1 MTRKKTTSKKEE
13 EIQPMMSSFAASPYT
28 TLDNQ
33 STRQRRNVG
42 GQIDRTNRFEN
53 IDNGLVPYKYTKG
66 VNNKSSLDV
75 RDVVILCQKA
85 YYNFAVFRNV
95 IDLMTEFSST
105 NLYFT
110 GGSKKSRDFLDALFK
125 KIDIQ
130 SFLDRFF
137 REYYRSGNVF
147 IHRFDTKIQPEDLKR
162 ITQTYGGGKLSSLG
176 YGEDSKLPSRY
187 IILNPADIQMGG
199 NISFFSGMYYK
210 TLTDY
215 ELERIKN
222 PKTEEDKQVYDALDP
237 ETKKALKSRNIG
249 IISLRLDP
257 DKVTPVFYKK
267 QDYEPF
273 SVPLGFPVLEDINW
287 KSEMKKMDMALT
299 RTTNQAILLITM
311 GSELKDGSLNIN
323 QRSIET
329 MQKLFENQSVGK
341 VLVSDYTTKAQFV
354 IPDIAGILDPKKY
367 SVVNQDIQMGL
378 NNILVGEDKFANTS
392 IKIQVFIERLKQGRD
407 AFINQF
413 LCHEIKRICKSLGFK
428 NYPKANFQEIEL
440 KDKTTWNRVVAQLI
454 QYGILTAEEGLE
466 AISSGRLP
474 EPEESVESQKKFREL
489 KEQGYYSPLLGGG
502 GDNQSEKEGA
512 GRPSGTPSPQTTKK
526 VTPIGEKTSGSQ
538 KFSVEKI
545 KENLTLAEKLE
556 TEIQEKLKLK
566 YENKRVTNKIR
577 SLSSE
582 LSKIVMANESS
593 DKWLEKVSEYINN
606 PTDTNEKAIKEIQS
620 IALEHQVDE
629 YLAGLLYASK
639 V

>member
-1 MTRKKTTSKKEE
+1 MTKKTKKQEDQ
-13 EIQPMMSSFAASPYT
+13 IKPMMTSFAASPYT

-33 STRQRRNVG
+33 STRTRRNVG
-42 GQIDRTNRFEN
+42 GQIERTNRFEN

-85 YYNFAVFRNV
+85 YYNFSVFRNV
-95 IDLMTEFSST
+95 IDLMTEFSAT
-105 NLYFT
+105 KIYFT
-110 GGSKKSRDFLDALFK
+110 GGSKKSRDFLEALYR
-125 KIDIQ
+125 KIDLQ

-147 IHRFDTKIQPEDLKR
+147 IHRFDTEIQQDDVKK
-162 ITQTYGGGKLSSLG
+162 ITQTYGASILKAA
-176 YGEDSKLPSRY
+176 DANTLPSRY
-187 IILNPADIQMGG
+187 VVLNPADIQMGG
-199 NISFFSGMYYK
+199 NISFFSGLYYK
-210 TLTDY
+210 VLSDY
-215 ELERIKN
+215 ELERLKN
-222 PKTEEDKQVYDALDP
+222 PRTEEDKQVYDTLDPDTKKLLKDRNVGIVSIKLDP
-237 ETKKALKSRNIG
+237 E
-249 IISLRLDP
+249 
-257 DKVTPVFYKK
+257 KVTPVFYKK

-273 SVPLGFPVLEDINW
+273 AVPMGYPVLEDINW

-341 VLVSDYTTKAQFV
+341 VLVSDYTTEAKFV

-367 SVVNQDIQMGL
+367 NVVNQDIQMGL

-413 LCHEIKRICKSLGFK
+413 LAPEIKRVCKSLGFK
-428 NYPKANFQEIEL
+428 NYPQAHFQEIEL
-440 KDKTTWNRVVAQLI
+440 KDKTTWNRVVAQLL
-454 QYGILTAEEGLE
+454 QYGVLTAEEGLE
-466 AISSGRLP
+466 AINTGRLP
-474 EPEESVESQKKFREL
+474 EPSESIDSQKRFKDL
-489 KEQGYYSPLLGGG
+489 KEEGFYSPLVGGG
-502 GDNQSEKEGA
+502 QQPE
-512 GRPSGTPSPQTTKK
+512 GRPEGSKAPQTTKK
-526 VTPIGEKTSGSQ
+526 VSPVGENTSGSQ

-545 KENLTLAEKLE
+545 KENLSLAEKLE
-556 TEIQEKLKLK
+556 SQVQDQLKLK

-577 SLSSE
+577 NLSE
-582 LSKIVMANESS
+582 EVCKIIMANEPSE
-593 DKWLEKVSEYINN
+593 KWLEKSQAYVDN
-606 PTDTNEKAIKEIQS
+606 PLDTNSEKVKEVQN
-620 IALEHQVDE
+620 IACEHQIDD
-629 YLAGLLYASK
+629 YLASLLYESK
-639 V
+639 I

>member
-1 MTRKKTTSKKEE
+1 MTTKRKTTSKKEE
-13 EIQPMMSSFAASPYT
+13 DIQPMMTSFAASPYT

-42 GQIDRTNRFEN
+42 GQIERTNRFEN
-53 IDNGLVPYKYTKG
+53 IDNGLVPYKYSKG

-110 GGSKKSRDFLDALFK
+110 GGSQKSRDFLDALFK
-125 KIDIQ
+125 KIDMQ

-147 IHRFDTKIQPEDLKR
+147 IHRFDTKIQPDDLRR
-162 ITQTYGGGKLSSLG
+162 ITQTYGGSKLTSFA
-176 YGEDSKLPSRY
+176 EDGKLPSRY

-199 NISFFSGMYYK
+199 NISFFSGLYYK
-210 TLTDY
+210 ILTDY
-215 ELERIKN
+215 EMERIKN
-222 PKTEEDKQVYDALDP
+222 PKTEEDQQVYDSLDP
-237 ETKKALKSRNIG
+237 ETKKALKGRNLG
-249 IISLRLDP
+249 IISLKLDP

-273 SVPLGFPVLEDINW
+273 AVPMGYPVLEDINW
-287 KSEMKKMDMALT
+287 KQEMKKMDMALT

-413 LCHEIKRICKSLGFK
+413 LNHEIKRICKSLGFK

-454 QYGILTAEEGLE
+454 QYGILTAEEGLQ

-474 EPEESVESQKKFREL
+474 EPDESVESQKKFREL

-502 GDNQSEKEGA
+502 GGGTPAPAPA
-512 GRPSGTPSPQTTKK
+512 GRPEDSKSPQTTKK
-526 VTPIGEKTSGSQ
+526 VSPIGENTTGSQ

-545 KENLTLAEKLE
+545 KESLALAEKLE
-556 TEIQEKLKLK
+556 AEIQEKLKLK
-566 YENKRVTNKIR
+566 YDNKRVTNKIR
-577 SLSSE
+577 NLSSE
-582 LSKIVMANESS
+582 LCKIVMANESS

-606 PTDTNEKAIKEIQS
+606 PADTNEEAIKEIQS

-629 YLAGLLYASK
+629 YLASLLYASK

>member
-1 MTRKKTTSKKEE
+1 MTTKRKTTSKKEE
-13 EIQPMMSSFAASPYT
+13 DIQPMMTSFAASPYT

-42 GQIDRTNRFEN
+42 GQIERTNRFEN
-53 IDNGLVPYKYTKG
+53 IDNGLVPYKYSKG

-110 GGSKKSRDFLDALFK
+110 GGSQKSRDFLDALFK
-125 KIDIQ
+125 KIDMQ

-147 IHRFDTKIQPEDLKR
+147 IHRFDTKIQPDDLRR
-162 ITQTYGGGKLSSLG
+162 ITQTYGGSKLTSFAEEG
-176 YGEDSKLPSRY
+176 KLPSRY

-199 NISFFSGMYYK
+199 NISFFSGLYYK
-210 TLTDY
+210 ILTDY
-215 ELERIKN
+215 EMERIKN
-222 PKTEEDKQVYDALDP
+222 PKTEEDQQVYDSLDP
-237 ETKKALKSRNIG
+237 ETKKALKGRNLG
-249 IISLRLDP
+249 IISLKLDP

-273 SVPLGFPVLEDINW
+273 AVPMGYPVLEDINW
-287 KSEMKKMDMALT
+287 KQEMKKMDMALT

-413 LCHEIKRICKSLGFK
+413 LNHEIKRICKSLGFK

-440 KDKTTWNRVVAQLI
+440 KDKTTWNRGVAQLI
-454 QYGILTAEEGLE
+454 QYGILTAEEGLQ

-474 EPEESVESQKKFREL
+474 EPDESVESQKKFREL

-502 GDNQSEKEGA
+502 GGGAPAPA
-512 GRPSGTPSPQTTKK
+512 GRPDGSESPQTTKK
-526 VTPIGEKTSGSQ
+526 VSPIGENTTGSQ

-545 KENLTLAEKLE
+545 KESLALAEKLE
-556 TEIQEKLKLK
+556 AEIQEKLKLK

-577 SLSSE
+577 NLSSE
-582 LSKIVMANESS
+582 LCKIVMANESS

-606 PTDTNEKAIKEIQS
+606 PADTNEEAIKEIQS

-629 YLAGLLYASK
+629 YLASLLYASK

>member
-1 MTRKKTTSKKEE
+1 MTKKTKKQEDQ
-13 EIQPMMSSFAASPYT
+13 IKPMMTSFAASPYT

-33 STRQRRNVG
+33 STRTRRNVG
-42 GQIDRTNRFEN
+42 GQIERTNRFEN

-85 YYNFAVFRNV
+85 YYNFSVFRNV
-95 IDLMTEFSST
+95 IDLMTEFSAT
-105 NLYFT
+105 KIYFT
-110 GGSKKSRDFLDALFK
+110 GGSKKSRDFLEALYR
-125 KIDIQ
+125 KIDLQ

-147 IHRFDTKIQPEDLKR
+147 VHRFDTEIQQDDVKK
-162 ITQTYGGGKLSSLG
+162 ITQTYGASILKAA
-176 YGEDSKLPSRY
+176 DANTLPSRY
-187 IILNPADIQMGG
+187 VVLNPADIQMGG
-199 NISFFSGMYYK
+199 NISFFSGLYYK
-210 TLTDY
+210 VLSDY
-215 ELERIKN
+215 ELERLKN
-222 PKTEEDKQVYDALDP
+222 PRTEEDKQVYDTLDPDTKKLLKDRNVGIVSIKLDP
-237 ETKKALKSRNIG
+237 E
-249 IISLRLDP
+249 
-257 DKVTPVFYKK
+257 KVTPVFYKK

-273 SVPLGFPVLEDINW
+273 AVPMGYPVLEDINW

-341 VLVSDYTTKAQFV
+341 VLVSDYTTEAKFV

-367 SVVNQDIQMGL
+367 NVVNQDIQMGL

-413 LCHEIKRICKSLGFK
+413 LAPEIKRVCKSLGFK
-428 NYPKANFQEIEL
+428 NYPQAHFQEIEL
-440 KDKTTWNRVVAQLI
+440 KDKTTWNRVVAQLL
-454 QYGILTAEEGLE
+454 QYGVLTAEEGLE
-466 AISSGRLP
+466 AINTGRLP
-474 EPEESVESQKKFREL
+474 EPSESIDSQKRFKDL
-489 KEQGYYSPLLGGG
+489 KEEGFYSPLVGGG
-502 GDNQSEKEGA
+502 QQPE
-512 GRPSGTPSPQTTKK
+512 GRPEGSKAPQTTKK
-526 VTPIGEKTSGSQ
+526 VSPVGENTSGSQ

-545 KENLTLAEKLE
+545 KENLSLAEKLE
-556 TEIQEKLKLK
+556 SQVQDQLKLK

-577 SLSSE
+577 NLSE
-582 LSKIVMANESS
+582 EVCKIIMANEPSE
-593 DKWLEKVSEYINN
+593 KWLEKSQAYVDN
-606 PTDTNEKAIKEIQS
+606 PLDTNSEKVKEVQN
-620 IALEHQVDE
+620 IACEHQIDD
-629 YLAGLLYASK
+629 YLASLLYESK
-639 V
+639 I

>member
-1 MTRKKTTSKKEE
+1 
-13 EIQPMMSSFAASPYT
+13 
-28 TLDNQ
+28 
-33 STRQRRNVG
+33 
-42 GQIDRTNRFEN
+42 
-53 IDNGLVPYKYTKG
+53 
-66 VNNKSSLDV
+66 
-75 RDVVILCQKA
+75 
-85 YYNFAVFRNV
+85 
-95 IDLMTEFSST
+95 
-105 NLYFT
+105 
-110 GGSKKSRDFLDALFK
+110 
-125 KIDIQ
+125 
-130 SFLDRFF
+130 
-137 REYYRSGNVF
+137 
-147 IHRFDTKIQPEDLKR
+147 
-162 ITQTYGGGKLSSLG
+162 
-176 YGEDSKLPSRY
+176 
-187 IILNPADIQMGG
+187 
-199 NISFFSGMYYK
+199 
-210 TLTDY
+210 
-215 ELERIKN
+215 
-222 PKTEEDKQVYDALDP
+222 
-237 ETKKALKSRNIG
+237 
-249 IISLRLDP
+249 
-257 DKVTPVFYKK
+257 
-267 QDYEPF
+267 
-273 SVPLGFPVLEDINW
+273 
-287 KSEMKKMDMALT
+287 MALT

-413 LCHEIKRICKSLGFK
+413 LNHEIKRICKSLGFK
-428 NYPKANFQEIEL
+428 NYPKAHFQEIEL

-474 EPEESVESQKKFREL
+474 EPEESVESQKKFRDL

-502 GDNQSEKEGA
+502 GGGAPAPA
-512 GRPSGTPSPQTTKK
+512 GRPDGSKSPQTTKK
-526 VTPIGEKTSGSQ
+526 VSPIGENTSGSQ

-545 KENLTLAEKLE
+545 KESLALAEKLE
-556 TEIQEKLKLK
+556 AEIQEKLKLK

-577 SLSSE
+577 NLSSE
-582 LSKIVMANESS
+582 LCKIVMANESS

-606 PTDTNEKAIKEIQS
+606 PADTNEEAIKEIQS

-629 YLAGLLYASK
+629 YLASLLYASK

>member
-1 MTRKKTTSKKEE
+1 MTKKTKKQED
-13 EIQPMMSSFAASPYT
+13 EIKPMMTSFAASPYT

-33 STRQRRNVG
+33 STRSRRNVG
-42 GQIDRTNRFEN
+42 GQIERTNRFEN

-110 GGSKKSRDFLDALFK
+110 GGSQKSRDFLDALFK
-125 KIDIQ
+125 KIDMQ
-130 SFLDRFF
+130 SFLDKFF
-137 REYYRSGNVF
+137 REYYRSGNCF
-147 IHRFDTKIQPEDLKR
+147 IHRFDTKIQPDDLKR
-162 ITQTYGGGKLSSLG
+162 ITQTYGGSKLTSIA
-176 YGEDSKLPSRY
+176 EESKLPSRY

-199 NISFFSGMYYK
+199 NISFFSGQYYK
-210 TLTDY
+210 ILTDY
-215 ELERIKN
+215 ELERIRN
-222 PKTEEDKQVYDALDP
+222 PKTEEDKEVYDSLDP
-237 ETKKALKSRNIG
+237 ATKKSLQGKNVG
-249 IISLRLDP
+249 IISLKLNP

-273 SVPLGFPVLEDINW
+273 AVPMGYPVLEDINW

-341 VLVSDYTTKAQFV
+341 VLVSDYTTEAKFV
-354 IPDIAGILDPKKY
+354 LPDIAGILDPKKY

-413 LCHEIKRICKSLGFK
+413 LNHEIKRICKSLGFK

-454 QYGILTAEEGLE
+454 QYGILTAEEGLQ

-474 EPEESVESQKKFREL
+474 EPEESLESQKRFREL
-489 KEQGYYSPLLGGG
+489 KDQGFYSPLLGGG
-502 GDNQSEKEGA
+502 GAGAPTPA
-512 GRPSGTPSPQTTKK
+512 GRPDGSTSPQTTKK
-526 VTPIGEKTSGSQ
+526 VSPIGENTSGSQ
-538 KFSVEKI
+538 KFSVDKI
-545 KENLTLAEKLE
+545 KQNLALAEKLE
-556 TEIQEKLKLK
+556 AEIQEKLKLK
-566 YENKRVTNKIR
+566 YDNKRVTNKIKT
-577 SLSSE
+577 LSSE
-582 LSKIVMANESS
+582 LCKIVIANESS
-593 DKWLEKVSEYINN
+593 DKWLDKAAEYINN
-606 PTDTNEKAIKEIQS
+606 PTDTNAEVVKEIQS
-620 IALEHQVDE
+620 IAMEHQVDE
-629 YLAGLLYASK
+629 YLASLLYASK

>member
-1 MTRKKTTSKKEE
+1 MTTKRKTTSKKEE
-13 EIQPMMSSFAASPYT
+13 NIQPMMTSFAASPYT

-42 GQIDRTNRFEN
+42 GQIERTNRFEN
-53 IDNGLVPYKYTKG
+53 IDNGLVPYKYSKG

-110 GGSKKSRDFLDALFK
+110 GGSQKSRDFLDALFK
-125 KIDIQ
+125 KIDMQ

-147 IHRFDTKIQPEDLKR
+147 IHRFDTKIQPDDLRR
-162 ITQTYGGGKLSSLG
+162 ITQTYGGSKLTSFA
-176 YGEDSKLPSRY
+176 EDGKLPSRY

-199 NISFFSGMYYK
+199 NISFFSGLYYK
-210 TLTDY
+210 ILTDY

-222 PKTEEDKQVYDALDP
+222 PRTEEDRQVYDALDP
-237 ETKKALKSRNIG
+237 ETKKALKGRNLG

-273 SVPLGFPVLEDINW
+273 AVPMGYPVLEDINW
-287 KSEMKKMDMALT
+287 KQEMKKMDMALT

-378 NNILVGEDKFANTS
+378 NNILVGEDKFAKTS
-392 IKIQVFIERLKQGRD
+392 IKIQVFIERLRQGRD

-413 LCHEIKRICKSLGFK
+413 LNHEIKRICKSLGFK
-428 NYPKANFQEIEL
+428 NYPKAHFQEIEL

-454 QYGILTAEEGLE
+454 QYGILTAEEGLQ

-502 GDNQSEKEGA
+502 GGGAPAQA
-512 GRPSGTPSPQTTKK
+512 GRPEASKSPQTTKK
-526 VTPIGEKTSGSQ
+526 VSPIGENTTGSQ

-545 KENLTLAEKLE
+545 KESLALAEKLE
-556 TEIQEKLKLK
+556 AEIQEKLKLK
-566 YENKRVTNKIR
+566 YDNKRVTNKIR
-577 SLSSE
+577 NLSSE
-582 LSKIVMANESS
+582 LCKIVMANESS

-606 PTDTNEKAIKEIQS
+606 PSDTNEEAIKEIQS

-629 YLAGLLYASK
+629 YLASLLYASK

>member
-1 MTRKKTTSKKEE
+1 MTTKRKTTSKKEE
-13 EIQPMMSSFAASPYT
+13 NIQPMMTSFAASPYT

-42 GQIDRTNRFEN
+42 GQIERTNRFEN
-53 IDNGLVPYKYTKG
+53 IDNGLVPYKYSKG

-110 GGSKKSRDFLDALFK
+110 GGSQKSRDFLDALFK
-125 KIDIQ
+125 KIDMQ

-147 IHRFDTKIQPEDLKR
+147 IHRFDTKIQPDDLRR
-162 ITQTYGGGKLSSLG
+162 ITQTYGGSKLTSFA
-176 YGEDSKLPSRY
+176 EDGKLPSRY

-199 NISFFSGMYYK
+199 NISFFSGLYYK
-210 TLTDY
+210 ILTDY
-215 ELERIKN
+215 EMERIKN
-222 PKTEEDKQVYDALDP
+222 PKTEEDQQVYDSLDP
-237 ETKKALKSRNIG
+237 ETKKALKGRNLG
-249 IISLRLDP
+249 IISLKLDP

-273 SVPLGFPVLEDINW
+273 AVPMGYPVLEDINW
-287 KSEMKKMDMALT
+287 KQEMKKMDMALT

-413 LCHEIKRICKSLGFK
+413 LNHEIKRICKSLGFK

-454 QYGILTAEEGLE
+454 QYGILTAEEGLQ

-502 GDNQSEKEGA
+502 GGGAPAQA
-512 GRPSGTPSPQTTKK
+512 GRPEASKSPQTTKK
-526 VTPIGEKTSGSQ
+526 VSPIGENTTGSQ

-545 KENLTLAEKLE
+545 KESLALAEKLE
-556 TEIQEKLKLK
+556 AEIQEKLKLK
-566 YENKRVTNKIR
+566 YDNKRVTNKIR
-577 SLSSE
+577 NLSSE
-582 LSKIVMANESS
+582 LCKIVMANESS

-606 PTDTNEKAIKEIQS
+606 PSDTNEEAIKEIQS

-629 YLAGLLYASK
+629 YLASLLYASK

>member
-1 MTRKKTTSKKEE
+1 MTKKTNKAQTEV
-13 EIQPMMSSFAASPYT
+13 QPMMTSFAASPYT
-28 TLDNQ
+28 TTNQ
-33 STRQRRNVG
+33 STRSRRNVG
-42 GQIDRTNRFEN
+42 GQIERTNRFEN
-53 IDNGLVPYKYTKG
+53 IDNGLIPYKYSKG

-75 RDVVILCQKA
+75 KDVVILCQKA
-85 YYNFAVFRNV
+85 YYNFAVFRNI

-110 GGSKKSRDFLDALFK
+110 GGSQKSRDFLEALFK
-125 KIDIQ
+125 KIDMP

-147 IHRFDTKIQPEDLKR
+147 VHRFDTKIQPEDLKR
-162 ITQTYGGGKLSSLG
+162 ITQTYGGSKITSLAEEG
-176 YGEDSKLPSRY
+176 KLPSRY
-187 IILNPADIQMGG
+187 VILNPADIQMGG
-199 NISFFSGMYYK
+199 NISFSSGSYYK
-210 TLTDY
+210 ILTDY
-215 ELERIKN
+215 ELERLKN
-222 PKTEEDKQVYDALDP
+222 PRTEEDQQVYDSLDS
-237 ETKKALKSRNIG
+237 ETKKALKGRNPSV
-249 IISLRLDP
+249 ISLSLPP

-273 SVPLGFPVLEDINW
+273 AVPMGYPVLEDINW

-299 RTTNQAILLITM
+299 RTTSQAILLITM

-329 MQKLFENQSVGK
+329 MQKLFENQSIGK
-341 VLVSDYTTKAQFV
+341 VLVSDYTTQAKFV

-367 SVVNQDIQMGL
+367 NVVNQDIQMGL

-413 LCHEIKRICKSLGFK
+413 LCHEVKRICKSLGFK
-428 NYPKANFQEIEL
+428 NYPKANFEEIEL

-454 QYGILTAEEGLE
+454 QYGVLTAEEGLE
-466 AISSGRLP
+466 AINSGRLP
-474 EPEESVESQKKFREL
+474 EPDESIDSQKRFREL
-489 KEQGYYSPLLGGG
+489 KDQGFYAPLLGGG
-502 GDNQSEKEGA
+502 GDNEESSSKPQKSA
-512 GRPSGTPSPQTTKK
+512 GRPDGTPSPQTTKK
-526 VTPIGEKTSGSQ
+526 VTPIGENTSGSQ
-538 KFSVEKI
+538 KFSIEKI
-545 KENLTLAEKLE
+545 KQNLALTEKLE
-556 TEIQEKLKLK
+556 AEIQEQLKLK

-577 SLSSE
+577 NIASQVC
-582 LSKIVMANESS
+582 KIVMANESS
-593 DKWLEKVSEYINN
+593 DKWLEKAAGYVDN
-606 PTDTNEKAIKEIQS
+606 PVDANSGVLREIQA

-629 YLAGLLYASK
+629 YLASLLYASK

>member
-1 MTRKKTTSKKEE
+1 MTTKRKTTSKKEE
-13 EIQPMMSSFAASPYT
+13 DIQPMMTSFAASPYT

-42 GQIDRTNRFEN
+42 VQIERTNRFEN
-53 IDNGLVPYKYTKG
+53 IDNGLVPYKYSKG

-110 GGSKKSRDFLDALFK
+110 GGSQKSRDFLDALFK
-125 KIDIQ
+125 KIDMQ

-147 IHRFDTKIQPEDLKR
+147 IHRFDTKIQPDDLRR
-162 ITQTYGGGKLSSLG
+162 ITQTYGGSKLTSFAEEG
-176 YGEDSKLPSRY
+176 KLPSRY

-199 NISFFSGMYYK
+199 NISFFSGLYYK
-210 TLTDY
+210 ILTDY
-215 ELERIKN
+215 EMERIKN
-222 PKTEEDKQVYDALDP
+222 PKTEEDQQVYDSLDP
-237 ETKKALKSRNIG
+237 ETKKALKGRNLG
-249 IISLRLDP
+249 IISLKLDP

-273 SVPLGFPVLEDINW
+273 AVPMGYPVLEDINW
-287 KSEMKKMDMALT
+287 KQEMKKMDMALT

-413 LCHEIKRICKSLGFK
+413 LNHEIKRICKSLGFK

-454 QYGILTAEEGLE
+454 QYGILTAEEGLQ

-474 EPEESVESQKKFREL
+474 EPDESVESQKKFREL

-502 GDNQSEKEGA
+502 GGGAPAPA
-512 GRPSGTPSPQTTKK
+512 GRPDGSESPQTTKK
-526 VTPIGEKTSGSQ
+526 VSPIGENTSGSQ

-545 KENLTLAEKLE
+545 KESLALAEKLE
-556 TEIQEKLKLK
+556 AEIQEKLKLK

-577 SLSSE
+577 NLSSE
-582 LSKIVMANESS
+582 LCKIVMANESS

-606 PTDTNEKAIKEIQS
+606 PADTNEEAIKEIQS

-629 YLAGLLYASK
+629 YLASLLYASK

>member
-1 MTRKKTTSKKEE
+1 
-13 EIQPMMSSFAASPYT
+13 
-28 TLDNQ
+28 
-33 STRQRRNVG
+33 
-42 GQIDRTNRFEN
+42 
-53 IDNGLVPYKYTKG
+53 
-66 VNNKSSLDV
+66 
-75 RDVVILCQKA
+75 
-85 YYNFAVFRNV
+85 
-95 IDLMTEFSST
+95 MTEFSST

-110 GGSKKSRDFLDALFK
+110 GGSQKSRDFLDALFK
-125 KIDIQ
+125 KIDMQ

-147 IHRFDTKIQPEDLKR
+147 IHRFDTKIQPDDLRR
-162 ITQTYGGGKLSSLG
+162 ITQTYGGSKLTSFA
-176 YGEDSKLPSRY
+176 EDGKLPSRY

-199 NISFFSGMYYK
+199 NISFFSGLYYK
-210 TLTDY
+210 ILTDY
-215 ELERIKN
+215 EMERIKN
-222 PKTEEDKQVYDALDP
+222 PKTEEDQQVYDSLDP
-237 ETKKALKSRNIG
+237 ETKKALKGRNLG
-249 IISLRLDP
+249 IISLKLDP

-273 SVPLGFPVLEDINW
+273 AVPMGYPVLEDINW
-287 KSEMKKMDMALT
+287 KQEMKKMDMALT

-413 LCHEIKRICKSLGFK
+413 LNHEIKRICKSLGFK
-428 NYPKANFQEIEL
+428 NYPKAHFQEIEL

-454 QYGILTAEEGLE
+454 QYGILTAEEGLQ

-502 GDNQSEKEGA
+502 GGGAPAQA
-512 GRPSGTPSPQTTKK
+512 GRPEASKSPQTTKK
-526 VTPIGEKTSGSQ
+526 VSPIGENTTGSQ

-545 KENLTLAEKLE
+545 KESLALAEKLE
-556 TEIQEKLKLK
+556 AEIQEKLKLK
-566 YENKRVTNKIR
+566 YDNKRVTNKIR
-577 SLSSE
+577 NLSSE
-582 LSKIVMANESS
+582 LCKIVMANESS

-606 PTDTNEKAIKEIQS
+606 PSDTNEEAIKEIQS

-629 YLAGLLYASK
+629 YLASLLYASK

>member
-1 MTRKKTTSKKEE
+1 
-13 EIQPMMSSFAASPYT
+13 
-28 TLDNQ
+28 
-33 STRQRRNVG
+33 
-42 GQIDRTNRFEN
+42 
-53 IDNGLVPYKYTKG
+53 
-66 VNNKSSLDV
+66 
-75 RDVVILCQKA
+75 
-85 YYNFAVFRNV
+85 
-95 IDLMTEFSST
+95 
-105 NLYFT
+105 
-110 GGSKKSRDFLDALFK
+110 
-125 KIDIQ
+125 
-130 SFLDRFF
+130 
-137 REYYRSGNVF
+137 
-147 IHRFDTKIQPEDLKR
+147 
-162 ITQTYGGGKLSSLG
+162 
-176 YGEDSKLPSRY
+176 
-187 IILNPADIQMGG
+187 
-199 NISFFSGMYYK
+199 
-210 TLTDY
+210 
-215 ELERIKN
+215 
-222 PKTEEDKQVYDALDP
+222 
-237 ETKKALKSRNIG
+237 
-249 IISLRLDP
+249 
-257 DKVTPVFYKK
+257 
-267 QDYEPF
+267 
-273 SVPLGFPVLEDINW
+273 
-287 KSEMKKMDMALT
+287 
-299 RTTNQAILLITM
+299 
-311 GSELKDGSLNIN
+311 
-323 QRSIET
+323 
-329 MQKLFENQSVGK
+329 
-341 VLVSDYTTKAQFV
+341 
-354 IPDIAGILDPKKY
+354 LDPKKY

>member
-1 MTRKKTTSKKEE
+1 MTTKRKTTSKKEE
-13 EIQPMMSSFAASPYT
+13 DIQPMMTSFAASPYT

-42 GQIDRTNRFEN
+42 GQIERTNRFEN
-53 IDNGLVPYKYTKG
+53 IDNGLVPYKYSKG

-110 GGSKKSRDFLDALFK
+110 GGSQKSRDFLDALFK
-125 KIDIQ
+125 KIDMQ

-147 IHRFDTKIQPEDLKR
+147 IHRFDTKIQPDDLRR
-162 ITQTYGGGKLSSLG
+162 ITQTYGGSKLTSFA
-176 YGEDSKLPSRY
+176 EDGKLPSRY

-199 NISFFSGMYYK
+199 NISFFSGLYYK
-210 TLTDY
+210 ILTDY

-222 PKTEEDKQVYDALDP
+222 PRTEEDRQVYDALDP
-237 ETKKALKSRNIG
+237 ETKKALKGRNLG

-273 SVPLGFPVLEDINW
+273 AVPMGYPVLEDINW
-287 KSEMKKMDMALT
+287 KQEMKKMDMALT

-413 LCHEIKRICKSLGFK
+413 LNHEIKRICKSLGFK
-428 NYPKANFQEIEL
+428 NYPKAHFQEIEL

-454 QYGILTAEEGLE
+454 QYGILTAEEGLQ

-502 GDNQSEKEGA
+502 GGGAPAQA
-512 GRPSGTPSPQTTKK
+512 GRPEASKSPQTTKK
-526 VTPIGEKTSGSQ
+526 VSPIGENTTGSQ

-545 KENLTLAEKLE
+545 KESLALAEKLE
-556 TEIQEKLKLK
+556 AEIQEKLKLK
-566 YENKRVTNKIR
+566 YDNKRVTNKIR
-577 SLSSE
+577 NLSSE
-582 LSKIVMANESS
+582 LCKIVMANESS

-606 PTDTNEKAIKEIQS
+606 PSDTNEEAIKEIQS

-629 YLAGLLYASK
+629 YLASLLYASK

>member
-1 MTRKKTTSKKEE
+1 MTTKRKTTSKKEE
-13 EIQPMMSSFAASPYT
+13 DIQPMMTSFAASPYT

-42 GQIDRTNRFEN
+42 GQIERTNRFEN
-53 IDNGLVPYKYTKG
+53 IDNGIVPYKYSKG

-110 GGSKKSRDFLDALFK
+110 GGSQKSRDFLDALFK
-125 KIDIQ
+125 KIDMQ

-147 IHRFDTKIQPEDLKR
+147 IHRFDTKIQPDDLRR
-162 ITQTYGGGKLSSLG
+162 ITQTYGGSKLTSFAEEG
-176 YGEDSKLPSRY
+176 KLPSRY

-199 NISFFSGMYYK
+199 NISFFSGLYYK
-210 TLTDY
+210 ILTDY
-215 ELERIKN
+215 EMERIKN
-222 PKTEEDKQVYDALDP
+222 PKTEEDQQVYDSLDP
-237 ETKKALKSRNIG
+237 ETKKALKGRNLG
-249 IISLRLDP
+249 IISLKLDP

-273 SVPLGFPVLEDINW
+273 AVPMGYPVLEDINW
-287 KSEMKKMDMALT
+287 KQEMKKMDMALT

-413 LCHEIKRICKSLGFK
+413 LNHEIKRICKSLGFK

-454 QYGILTAEEGLE
+454 QYGILTAEEGLQ

-474 EPEESVESQKKFREL
+474 EPDESVESQKKFREL

-502 GDNQSEKEGA
+502 GGGAPAPA
-512 GRPSGTPSPQTTKK
+512 GRPDGSESPQTTKK
-526 VTPIGEKTSGSQ
+526 VSPIGENTTGSQ

-545 KENLTLAEKLE
+545 KESLALAEKLE
-556 TEIQEKLKLK
+556 AEIQEKLKLK

-577 SLSSE
+577 NLSSE
-582 LSKIVMANESS
+582 LCKIVMANESS

-606 PTDTNEKAIKEIQS
+606 PADTNEEAIKEIQS

-629 YLAGLLYASK
+629 YLASLLYASK

>member
-1 MTRKKTTSKKEE
+1 MTTKRKTTSKKEE
-13 EIQPMMSSFAASPYT
+13 DIQPMMTSFAASPYT

-42 GQIDRTNRFEN
+42 GQIERTNRFEN
-53 IDNGLVPYKYTKG
+53 IDNGLVPYKYSKG

-110 GGSKKSRDFLDALFK
+110 GGSQKSRDFLDALFK
-125 KIDIQ
+125 KIDMQ

-147 IHRFDTKIQPEDLKR
+147 IHRFDTKIQPDDLRR
-162 ITQTYGGGKLSSLG
+162 ITQTYGGSKLTSFAEEG
-176 YGEDSKLPSRY
+176 KLPSRY

-199 NISFFSGMYYK
+199 NISFFSGLYYK
-210 TLTDY
+210 ILTDY
-215 ELERIKN
+215 EMERIKN
-222 PKTEEDKQVYDALDP
+222 PKTEEDQQVYDSLDP
-237 ETKKALKSRNIG
+237 ETKKALKGRNLG
-249 IISLRLDP
+249 IISLKLDP

-273 SVPLGFPVLEDINW
+273 AVPMGYPVLEDINW
-287 KSEMKKMDMALT
+287 KQEMKKMDMALT

-329 MQKLFENQSVGK
+329 MQKLFENQAVGK

-413 LCHEIKRICKSLGFK
+413 LNHEIKRICKSLGFK

-454 QYGILTAEEGLE
+454 QYGILTAEEGLQ

-474 EPEESVESQKKFREL
+474 EPDESVESQKKFREL

-502 GDNQSEKEGA
+502 GGGAPAPA
-512 GRPSGTPSPQTTKK
+512 GRPDGSESPQTTKK
-526 VTPIGEKTSGSQ
+526 VSPIGENTTGSQ

-545 KENLTLAEKLE
+545 KESLALAEKLE
-556 TEIQEKLKLK
+556 AEIQEKLKLK

-577 SLSSE
+577 NLSSE
-582 LSKIVMANESS
+582 LCKIVMANESS

-606 PTDTNEKAIKEIQS
+606 PADTNEEAIKEIQS

-629 YLAGLLYASK
+629 YLASLLYASK

>member
-1 MTRKKTTSKKEE
+1 MTTKRKTTSKKEE
-13 EIQPMMSSFAASPYT
+13 DIQPMMTSFAASPYT

-42 GQIDRTNRFEN
+42 GQIERTNRFEN
-53 IDNGLVPYKYTKG
+53 IDNGLVPYKYSKG

-110 GGSKKSRDFLDALFK
+110 GGSQKSRDFLDALFK
-125 KIDIQ
+125 KIDMQ

-147 IHRFDTKIQPEDLKR
+147 IHRFDTKIQPDDLRR
-162 ITQTYGGGKLSSLG
+162 ITQTYGGSKLTSFAEEG
-176 YGEDSKLPSRY
+176 KLPSRY

-199 NISFFSGMYYK
+199 NISFFSGLYYK
-210 TLTDY
+210 ILTDY
-215 ELERIKN
+215 EMERIKN
-222 PKTEEDKQVYDALDP
+222 PKTEEDQQVYDSLDP
-237 ETKKALKSRNIG
+237 ETKKALKGRNLG
-249 IISLRLDP
+249 IISLKLDP

-273 SVPLGFPVLEDINW
+273 AVPMGYPVLEDINW
-287 KSEMKKMDMALT
+287 KQEMKKMDMALT

-413 LCHEIKRICKSLGFK
+413 LNHEIKRICKSLGFK

-454 QYGILTAEEGLE
+454 QYGILTAEEGLQ

-474 EPEESVESQKKFREL
+474 EPDESVESQKKFREL

-502 GDNQSEKEGA
+502 GGGAPAPA
-512 GRPSGTPSPQTTKK
+512 GRPDGSESPQTTKK
-526 VTPIGEKTSGSQ
+526 VSPIGENTTGSQ

-545 KENLTLAEKLE
+545 KESLALAEKLE
-556 TEIQEKLKLK
+556 AEIQEKLKLK

-577 SLSSE
+577 NLSSE
-582 LSKIVMANESS
+582 LCKIVMANESS
-593 DKWLEKVSEYINN
+593 DNWLEKVSEYINN
-606 PTDTNEKAIKEIQS
+606 PADTNEEAIKEIQS

-629 YLAGLLYASK
+629 YLGS
-639 V
+639 